1 MSRIP
6 TRHWGRSRQPIARDR
21 VRFSLRVVG
30 FGQSEAS
37 PLGWTNL
44 PTCPSR
50 FVSFVPEEI
59 SSFFTGITRLC
70 SPFCRGSFNPYR
82 CLFLGICFV

>member
-6 TRHWGRSRQPIARDR
+6 TRHWGRSRQPIARDH

-44 PTCPSR
+44 PICP
-50 FVSFVPEEI
+50 
-59 SSFFTGITRLC
+59 FTVC
-70 SPFCRGSFNPYR
+70 
-82 CLFLGICFV
+82 